1 MKLFPGGGEH
11 PGVLAMVLGS
21 PPLSP
26 RNIVLC
32 VCALAEGG
40 VREMMEGWSAHCQN
54 VGLRGHQYDQLHLIW
69 LKGPRVLEG
78 GDRSMRT
85 PHPGSEQREARP
97 PQDFQAPSHLE
108 DTTVSCRRA
117 TSVSQMSGTCKTS
130 HVKPDGANA
139 SPRAC

>member
-1 MKLFPGGGEH
+1 MKLFPGGREH
-11 PGVLAMVLGS
+11 PGVLAMVQGS

-40 VREMMEGWSAHCQN
+40 AREMMEGWSAHCQN

-78 GDRSMRT
+78 GEL
-85 PHPGSEQREARP
+85 GNQRYVFKPVLGIRQMAEE
-97 PQDFQAPSHLE
+97 DLCVSSFHFILLDCDQA
-108 DTTVSCRRA
+108 
-117 TSVSQMSGTCKTS
+117 
-130 HVKPDGANA
+130 
-139 SPRAC
+139 